1 MRKAERKRIPVRVR
15 NFMYMLGC
23 GVWSG
28 KESSR
33 DRRPVAVS
41 ISGLLP
47 GRSAFPRNVQ
57 LFTMT
62 PIQTLSVKGTLDQ
75 KAFIMVSKP
84 VRK

>member
-1 MRKAERKRIPVRVR
+1 MRKAERKRIPVRGVR
-15 NFMYMLGC
+15 NFVYMLRG

-33 DRRPVAVS
+33 DRRPMAVS

-47 GRSAFPRNVQ
+47 GQSAFPRNVE

-62 PIQTLSVKGTLDQ
+62 P
-75 KAFIMVSKP
+75 M
-84 VRK
+84 